1 LPGVI
6 AVLAVAALMGGAY
19 LMVSRGSAATRH
31 VPEQQLTV
39 GKAVQPPSSVGSA
52 RRAA

>member
-19 LMVSRGSAATRH
+19 LMVSRGSGATRR
-31 VPEQQLTV
+31 VSEQQLTV
-39 GKAVQPPSSVGSA
+39 GKAHQPPSAVGPA